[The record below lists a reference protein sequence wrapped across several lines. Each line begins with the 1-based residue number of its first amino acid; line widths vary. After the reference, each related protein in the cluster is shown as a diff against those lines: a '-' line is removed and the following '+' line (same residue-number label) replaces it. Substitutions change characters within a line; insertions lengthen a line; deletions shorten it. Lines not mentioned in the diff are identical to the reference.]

1 MARDYTKDSKLVHQ
15 EAGSP
20 KPPTSAGRSRIIS
33 RATHFDDLVFMT
45 AQAARRPLDYFRQN
59 IQPIKAKTV
68 LGKRSKHPIEIN
80 GAAIVA
86 AMSFGAL
93 SATAKIAIAKGATLA
108 GTIDNTG
115 EGGMLPEERAAA
127 KFIIAQYST
136 ARFGVDEEYLK
147 SADIIEIKFGQGAK
161 PGQGGLLPGDKVTER
176 VAKTRTTTAKPVKA
190 GDTLHSPPYHL
201 DIFTVEDLKER
212 IKWLREI
219 TDGKPIIVKIGA
231 CNLFADLP
239 LIVEADPDII
249 AIDGGQGG
257 TGASPKVMLEHTGIP
272 TLGALIEARFI
283 LDQLRAPQ
291 ELWIAGGIQSGHDMA
306 VCLALGADAVFVGVA
321 LMQAMGCVGCGQ
333 CYKGKCPYG
342 IATQD
347 PELEAK
353 LVLDEAAEKV
363 ANFFKHC
370 AEEIKMLAG
379 ACGYDDIHKLSAE
392 DLRALTFEAQMI
404 TGIPMSGG
412 PAIMAWMQRQQ
423 QRQQQGCDGRCHG
436 ERHRHEHGTPKEEFD
451 L

>member
-1 MARDYTKDSKLVHQ
+1 MARDYVKDAKGVQEEAKSSK
-15 EAGSP
+15 A
-20 KPPTSAGRSRIIS
+20 PTSAGRSRIIS
-33 RATHFDDLVFMT
+33 RTANFDDLVFMT

-59 IQPIKAKTV
+59 IQPISAKTV
-68 LGKRSKHPIEIN
+68 LGKRSKHPIEID

-93 SATAKIAIAKGATLA
+93 SATAKVAIAKGATLA

-127 KFIIAQYST
+127 RFIIAQYST

-147 SADIIEIKFGQGAK
+147 KADIIEIKFGQGAK
-161 PGQGGLLPGDKVTER
+161 PGQGGLLPGDKVTEK
-176 VAKTRTTTAKPVKA
+176 VAETRSTKEKPVHA

-212 IKWLREI
+212 IKWLREL

-239 LIVEADPDII
+239 LIIEADPDII

-272 TLGALIEARFI
+272 TLGALIEARCI
-283 LDQLRAPQ
+283 LDYYEAPQ
-291 ELWIAGGIQSGHDMA
+291 ELWIAGGVQTGHDMA

-321 LMQAMGCVGCGQ
+321 LMQAMGCIACGQ

-353 LVLDEAAEKV
+353 LDLDTAAEKV

-370 AEEIKMLAG
+370 TEEIKMLAA
-379 ACGYDDIHKLSAE
+379 ACGYDDIHKLSVD
-392 DLRALTFEAQMI
+392 DLRSLTLEAQVI
-404 TGIPMSGG
+404 TGIPMSGY
-412 PAIMAWMQRQQ
+412 PAIAAWMQKMHHG
-423 QRQQQGCDGRCHG
+423 GCGGCRGKCH
-436 ERHRHEHGTPKEEFD
+436 HEE
-451 L
+451 

>member
-1 MARDYTKDSKLVHQ
+1 MLKFMFKDIQ
-15 EAGSP
+15 EEIKSAQ
-20 KPPTSAGRSRIIS
+20 PPTTAGRSKIHLGAVS
-33 RATHFDDLVFMT
+33 FNHLVFLT
-45 AQAARRPLDYFRQN
+45 AQAAKRPYDYFVQE
-59 IQPIKAKTV
+59 IKSKTIV
-68 LGKRSKHPIEIN
+68 GKRSKHPIEID

-115 EGGMLPEERAAA
+115 EGGMLPEEREAA
-127 KFIIAQYST
+127 KLMIAQYST
-136 ARFGVDEEYLK
+136 GRFGVDEDYLRR
-147 SADIIEIKFGQGAK
+147 ADAVEIKFGQGAK

-176 VAKTRTTTAKPVKA
+176 VAKTRSTKDKPVHA

-239 LIVEADPDII
+239 LIIQADPDII

-257 TGASPKVMLEHTGIP
+257 TGASPKIMLEHTGIP
-272 TLGALIEARFI
+272 TLGALIEARFL
-283 LDQLRAPQ
+283 LDYYNAPQ
-291 ELWIAGGIQSGHDMA
+291 ELWMAGGIQTGHDMA

-347 PELEAK
+347 PELEKK
-353 LVLDEAAEKV
+353 LNVDEAAQKV
-363 ANFFKHC
+363 ANFFLKC
-370 AEEIKMLAG
+370 NEEVKMLAA
-379 ACGYDDIHKLSAE
+379 ACGYDDIHKLSVE
-392 DLRALTFEAQMI
+392 DLRALTFEAQVI

-412 PAIMAWMQRQQ
+412 SAIMAWMQQQQ
-423 QRQQQGCDGRCHG
+423 QRKQQGCDGHG
-436 ERHRHEHGTPKEEFD
+436 HEHGKPPEDGLDF
-451 L
+451 